1 MLYELARRLQSQG
14 RSAAE
19 IRAELQKAGAKK
31 EEIDVLLGS
40 LGLSASTHTSAPE
53 LLNKTT
59 RVTSSRW
66 VLGLLFALFLAG
78 ALPLL
83 YVLRSLIEAAKV
95 GR

>member
-19 IRAELQKAGAKK
+19 IRAELQKVGAKK

-40 LGLSASTHTSAPE
+40 LGLSASTNTAAPDI
-53 LLNKTT
+53 LSKAT

-66 VLGLLFALFLAG
+66 VLGILFALFLAG
-78 ALPLL
+78 AVPLL
-83 YVLRSLIEAAKV
+83 YVLKSLVEAAKV